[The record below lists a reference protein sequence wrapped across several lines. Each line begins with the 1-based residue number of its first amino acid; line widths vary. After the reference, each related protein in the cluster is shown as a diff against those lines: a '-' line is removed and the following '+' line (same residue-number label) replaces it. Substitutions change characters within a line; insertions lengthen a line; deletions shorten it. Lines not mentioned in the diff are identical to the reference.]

1 MFLVMLLAASFRLLT
16 GPPAPAEQQ
25 PASFSVSGSVV
36 NSATGDAIPEAEV
49 TLQPQFRGVETQ
61 TVATDGSGSFAF
73 SGLAAGRYTVTASRR
88 GFMPQS
94 FLQHGSYF
102 SAVVVGEEFDT
113 SHIVLQLPPQGVISG
128 HILSESGEP
137 IRDARVTVFLRDP
150 SNPAEQS
157 VRGAGESDDEGSY
170 RVGRLPP
177 GTYFVCVTAQP
188 WYARHPPTIPP
199 SDSPREGSLLFRGIP
214 ASLRSSDPRL
224 DVAYQVTFFGAATQM
239 ADAEPIQIAGGETE
253 TADIMLTP
261 VPARHI
267 RLNMPANT
275 MGFPSVELRSEPA
288 SIGNQIPVQSLQL
301 EPGVWEL
308 TGIPPGHFTATLH
321 IAEPGKQMPETRTIE
336 LGDDPAIDMDAIQGG
351 VSIKGTI
358 RGGAGFRPL
367 GSHIQLSMPG
377 LGQFRT
383 DVAPDGTFDFSNEK
397 FSPGKYTVVVGGTTP
412 HYLTNLTATGAKAS
426 GRQLE
431 VGTKD
436 VQLSVTVSGSFS
448 DVSGFALLDGKRT
461 PGVLVVLAP
470 QGGTKDTAPIRF
482 DQSDGDGSFALHN
495 VAAGN
500 YVLLAVD
507 HAWNLAWANPD
518 FLAQFISKG
527 QAVIAEAGGKSTFDI
542 AVQDANSTEPKH

>member
-1 MFLVMLLAASFRLLT
+1 MFLLMLLAASFSLLT
-16 GPPAPAEQQ
+16 EPWAPAAQQ
-25 PASFSVSGSVV
+25 PAGFSISGSVV
-36 NSATGDAIPEAEV
+36 NSVTGNAVPEAEV
-49 TLQPQFRGVETQ
+49 TLQPQFRGAETQ
-61 TVATDGSGSFAF
+61 SITTDGSGGFVF
-73 SGLAAGRYTVTASRR
+73 SGLTAGRYTLTASRR

-113 SHIVLQLPPQGVISG
+113 SHIVLRLPPQGVISG
-128 HILSESGEP
+128 HILSETGEP
-137 IRDARVTVFLRDP
+137 IRDARVTAFLRDP

-157 VRGAGESDDEGSY
+157 QRGAAESDDEGSY
-170 RVGRLPP
+170 RIGRLPP

-199 SDSPREGSLLFRGIP
+199 SDTPRVGSPIFHERP
-214 ASLRSSDPRL
+214 TSLRSSDARL
-224 DVAYQVTFFGAATQM
+224 DVAYQVTFFGGATQM
-239 ADAEPIQIAGGETE
+239 ADAQPIQIDGGETE
-253 TADIMLTP
+253 SADITLTP

-267 RLNMPANT
+267 RLNMPTNT
-275 MGFPSVELRSEPA
+275 MGFPNIELRTGPS
-288 SIGNQIPVQSLQL
+288 SIGNQIPVQALQV

-308 TGIPPGHFTATLH
+308 AGIPPGHFTATLH
-321 IAEPGKQMPETRTIE
+321 IAEQGKQSPQVRTIDV
-336 LGDDPAIDMDAIQGG
+336 GDGSVVDVDPTQGS
-351 VSIKGTI
+351 VSIKGTL
-358 RGGAGFRPL
+358 RGEAGFRPL
-367 GSHIQLSMPG
+367 GSRIQLSMAGIEP
-377 LGQFRT
+377 FRT
-383 DVAPDGTFDFSNEK
+383 DVAPDGTFEFKEEFSQ
-397 FSPGKYTVVVGGTTP
+397 GTYTLVVGGTTP

-448 DVSGFALLDGKRT
+448 DVSGFALLAGKRT
-461 PGVLVVLAP
+461 PGMLVVLVP
-470 QGGTKDTAPIRF
+470 QGATKDTAPIRF

-527 QAVIAEAGGKSTFDI
+527 QAVIAEAGGKSTLDI
-542 AVQDANSTEPKH
+542 TVQDANNGGPKR